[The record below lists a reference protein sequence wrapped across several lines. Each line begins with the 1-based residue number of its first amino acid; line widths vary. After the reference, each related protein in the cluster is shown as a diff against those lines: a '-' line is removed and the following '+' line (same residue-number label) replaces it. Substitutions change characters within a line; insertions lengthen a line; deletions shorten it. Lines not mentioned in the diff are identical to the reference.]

1 MSTSSSLLRML
12 FALISLLSTASA
24 TTYMR
29 LDLSRKYMLLLIA
42 LDAYPQIAQAATILS
57 GHRERL
63 YGGSPNAV
71 RGVAFEGYTSSGVAH
86 QTIPDTTITM
96 INMNATTNNNDT
108 NINGNEDLESAN
120 LTSTTTAAFRRRL
133 NWISGDSAPMGD
145 TLFKRARRNA
155 NAYKFLRKLS
165 TFS

>member
-12 FALISLLSTASA
+12 LALISLLSPASA

-29 LDLSRKYMLLLIA
+29 LDSSRKYMLLLIA

-63 YGGSPNAV
+63 YSGSPNAV

-96 INMNATTNNNDT
+96 INMNATTNNNNT
-108 NINGNEDLESAN
+108 NINGNEDLESTN

-133 NWISGDSAPMGD
+133 NWISGESAPMGD